1 MAYIVQTNTIFPPHY
16 YSQAELTAELLRH
29 IDTSQLNPRLV
40 TRLHQAVKV
49 KGRHLAVSPSVIL
62 SEKSFTKRNALWIKT
77 ALELGEKCLDGL
89 LRSQNIEARDI
100 NQLIFTTVTG
110 LSVPSIDAK
119 LMNQIPFSP
128 HLKRVPLFGLG
139 CLAGAA
145 GISRAADYLRGHP
158 TEAVILLSIE
168 LCSLTFQLDDLST
181 ANFVST
187 GLFGDGAAAVL
198 LVGEKH
204 NLAPSGP
211 FVVANQSIFFKDT
224 EYVMGWDI
232 GETGF
237 KIVLSTDVPKIALE
251 MLPDAVSQFLATQH
265 LKVSDIGVWI
275 SHPGGPKVID
285 AIEKGLN
292 LPSNALSISRESLAT
307 IGNLSSASVLAILQQ
322 TLERKQFPPGTYGL
336 LLAMGPGFCA
346 EMVLLKW

>member
-1 MAYIVQTNTIFPPHY
+1 MPHIVQTSTAFPLNY
-16 YSQAELTAELLRH
+16 YSQTELTSELLQH

-62 SEKSFTKRNALWIKT
+62 SEKSFSKRNALWIKS
-77 ALELGEKCLDGL
+77 ALELGKKCLETL
-89 LRSQNIEARDI
+89 FSSQNIKPDEI

-119 LMNQIPFSP
+119 LMNLIPFSP

-139 CLAGAA
+139 CVAGAA

-158 TEAVILLSIE
+158 TESVILLSIE
-168 LCSLTFQLDDLST
+168 LCSLTFQLDDLSM

-204 NLAPSGP
+204 PLSKNCPL
-211 FVVANQSIFFKDT
+211 VVANQSVFFKNT

-251 MLPDAVSQFLATQH
+251 MLPDAIKQFLVTQD
-265 LKVSDIGVWI
+265 LKVADIDVWI

-292 LPSNALSISRESLAT
+292 LPSEALALSRESLAT
-307 IGNLSSASVLAILQQ
+307 IGNLSSASVLAILQK
-322 TLERKQFPPGTYGL
+322 TLEQRQFLPGTYGL
-336 LLAMGPGFCA
+336 IMAMGPGFCA
-346 EMVLLKW
+346 EMVLVKW